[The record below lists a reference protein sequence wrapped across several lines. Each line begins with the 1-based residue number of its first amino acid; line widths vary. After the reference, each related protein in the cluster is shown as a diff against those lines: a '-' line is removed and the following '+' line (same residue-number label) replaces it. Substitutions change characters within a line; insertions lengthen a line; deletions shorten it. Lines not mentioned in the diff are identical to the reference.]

1 MASKAAV
8 TVLPSPVILIMLST
22 VYVPSQ
28 VDLFLRHLPCK
39 ASKYHY
45 PVITDDL
52 LKRDS
57 ESLKS

>member
-8 TVLPSPVILIMLST
+8 TVYLVLSFIMLST

-39 ASKYHY
+39 VSKYHY

-52 LKRDS
+52 LKRDF